1 MPTVALLVFFQAL
14 GAIMGALSAVL
25 GELAFIRAMRDG
37 RIDNAERAH
46 LDHIARGLRFG
57 MLLLLVASFGLVVEA
72 YLRAASVQPALT
84 ASYWALVLLA
94 LLVIYA
100 SWALSRGR
108 ISFALGSAVVFTG
121 WWFLAYLA
129 LGFFP
134 NLSFGG
140 AVALYVVAVAIFY
153 GLLRYARFLTIPP
166 QPKSA

>member
-1 MPTVALLVFFQAL
+1 MQVVTLLVFFQAL
-14 GAIMGALSAVL
+14 GAIMGAVSAVL

-37 RIDNAERAH
+37 RIDHAERAH

-72 YLRAASVQPALT
+72 YFHAAAIQPALT
-84 ASYWALVLLA
+84 ASYWTLVLLA

-134 NLSFGG
+134 ELTFGA